1 MVFRALEPP
10 ILFAHGEASSVDRL
24 MDEIAQ
30 FPTVFLH
37 IRPEIVP
44 IIKSRY
50 QECEIQPMWRMTI
63 NPSQYRPAPIQQA
76 VRLGM
81 NNAEELRR
89 LYSDGEETGESP
101 DFFVPS
107 MLAQGIYF
115 GIYEGSD
122 IVAAAGTH
130 LIAPEE
136 GVGAVGNVY
145 TRRDCRGRGYAA
157 ALTSAVT
164 NELLRMNLPTVVL
177 SVNQRNTAA
186 IHTYE
191 RQGYSRYCA
200 FCEGVA
206 RLRISP

>member
-1 MVFRALEPP
+1 
-10 ILFAHGEASSVDRL
+10 
-24 MDEIAQ
+24 MDEITQ

-44 IIKSRY
+44 IIKLRY
-50 QECEIQPMWRMTI
+50 QESQIQPMWRMTI
-63 NPSQYRPAPIQQA
+63 NPSQYRPAPPQQA

-81 NNAEELRR
+81 NNVEALQR

-107 MLAQGIYF
+107 MLTQGVYF

-145 TRRDCRGRGYAA
+145 TRRNRRGRGYAA
-157 ALTSAVT
+157 AMTSAVT

-177 SVNQRNTAA
+177 SVNQHNTAA
-186 IHTYE
+186 IHVYE
-191 RQGYSRYCA
+191 QLGYSRYCA